1 MATRLELC
9 TSASSAS
16 GATAD
21 EAAAED
27 DRAAERGGARRV
39 DTRLELCTRGSST
52 IPSCAPDSART
63 TGTARRAREGKLSR
77 TGKEGGGGSRA
88 SGGYRPAPRAERH
101 RHEVDSTGIGRGDAR
116 RDEPSARVS
125 GEGARGGKRARK
137 RDGHRGRAHSRRRR
151 VAEWPRPRR
160 RASQSHGRY
169 PLTSPR
175 VGKIPEPRSRAVPP
189 TRSNGSK
196 LESLSNL
203 TDSTGEPRLK

>member
-1 MATRLELC
+1 MATRLEPC

-27 DRAAERGGARRV
+27 DRAAERGGERRV

-88 SGGYRPAPRAERH
+88 SGGYRPPRAERH

-116 RDEPSARVS
+116 RDEPSARAS

-169 PLTSPR
+169 PLIPPR